1 MAVQNSFVKR
11 QTNTGLTAYLTQD
24 AVKKQ
29 INSVVGGKNGTRFI
43 SSIISAVQ
51 TTPALQECTN
61 PSILSAA
68 LLGEALNL
76 SPSPQLGQFYMVPFD
91 NKKKG
96 VKEAQFQLGY
106 IMSID
111 LQTAIDKDMAVIH
124 EDGGAEYVENEQEEE
139 NVVADQELNEVQE
152 EAHPVDAAPSENVTE
167 GQMSMEDAFF
177 GAQS

>member
-1 MAVQNSFVKR
+1 MAVQNSLAKK
-11 QTNTGLTAYLTQD
+11 QKMGMAAYLTQD

-43 SSIISAVQ
+43 SSIVSAVQ
-51 TTPALQECTN
+51 TTPALQECSN

-96 VKEAQFQLGY
+96 CKELSFNSAIKDIFNLQFAQG
-106 IMSID
+106 I
-111 LQTAIDKDMAVIH
+111 TR
-124 EDGGAEYVENEQEEE
+124 N
-139 NVVADQELNEVQE
+139 
-152 EAHPVDAAPSENVTE
+152 
-167 GQMSMEDAFF
+167 
-177 GAQS
+177 

>member
-1 MAVQNSFVKR
+1 MAVQNSLTNRQVK
-11 QTNTGLTAYLTQD
+11 TGMAAYLTQD

-43 SSIISAVQ
+43 SSIVSAVQ

-96 VKEAQFQLGY
+96 CNWCKNSHRGY
-106 IMSID
+106 
-111 LQTAIDKDMAVIH
+111 LRQTERGSAVPH
-124 EDGGAEYVENEQEEE
+124 
-139 NVVADQELNEVQE
+139 
-152 EAHPVDAAPSENVTE
+152 HFHT
-167 GQMSMEDAFF
+167 
-177 GAQS
+177 